1 LRRFTELI
9 QQLETSN
16 KTNDKIA
23 ALVSYFS
30 TADEKDKPF
39 VIAMFTGKKPKRPVP
54 TALIRAWAT
63 ELSDIPAWL
72 FAESYHSV
80 GDLSET
86 IALVLP
92 PATHTSDRKL
102 HEWINDLAA
111 LNGKSDEDKKAFIL
125 HAWDSLDTQERF
137 IFNKLI
143 SGNFRIGVSNKMLVN
158 AISKQSDTDSNKIM
172 HSIMGK
178 WSPGEITYDELIA
191 GAHVNTDNS
200 WPYPFCLAYALETEP
215 ASLGGTEEWQAE
227 WKWDGIRGQIV
238 KRNGELFIWSRGEEL
253 VTDQFPELHF
263 LKDQLPDGTVID
275 GEILSVKDGQVQAF
289 SILQQRLNRKTIN
302 KSQLKDAPI
311 GFYIYDLLEYQGAD
325 IRTEPLSE
333 RRRLLEEIVSQ
344 ISSGTNTESSNSE
357 INSDN
362 SIHSSSNSSSTVIGS
377 RSSNA
382 AVAILS
388 PVIQFNNWE
397 QLAEIR
403 QGSRD
408 NNSEGIMLK
417 KLSSFYH
424 SGRKRGDWWKWKIN
438 PYTVDTVMIYAQKG
452 SGRRANHFTDYTF
465 AVRDGENLI
474 TIAKAYSGLTDKEI
488 KEVDSFVKKNA
499 IEKFGPVRTVK
510 PELVFEIAFEGI
522 AESKRHKAGLAL
534 RFPRIARW
542 RKDKVAAEINT
553 LEDLR
558 QLLASTL

>member
-1 LRRFTELI
+1 MKRFTELI
-9 QQLETSN
+9 QQLEMSN

-23 ALVSYFS
+23 ALVDYFS
-30 TADEKDKPF
+30 TADEQDKPF
-39 VIAMFTGKKPKRPVP
+39 VIAMFTGKKPRRPVT
-54 TALIRAWAT
+54 TALIKEWAI
-63 ELSDIPAWL
+63 ELSAVPAWL

-92 PATHTSDRKL
+92 PPRYTSDRKL
-102 HEWINDLAA
+102 HEWINELAA
-111 LNGKSDEDKKAFIL
+111 LNGKDDAAKKEYIL
-125 HAWDSLDTQERF
+125 KAWDSLDTQERF

-158 AISKQSDTDSNKIM
+158 AISKQSDTESNKIM

-178 WSPGEITYDELIA
+178 WKPEEITYQELIA

-200 WPYPFCLAYALETEP
+200 WPYPFCLAYALESEPLSLGEP
-215 ASLGGTEEWQAE
+215 AAWQAE

-263 LKDQLPDGTVID
+263 LQNDLPDGTVLD
-275 GEILSVKDGQVQAF
+275 GEILSVKDGNVQAF

-302 KSQLKDAPI
+302 KSQLNDAPI
-311 GFYIYDLLEYQGAD
+311 GFFTYDLLEYQGRDLRGETMA
-325 IRTEPLSE
+325 E
-333 RRRLLEEIVSQ
+333 RRRLLEVIM
-344 ISSGTNTESSNSE
+344 SGLGNK
-357 INSDN
+357 D
-362 SIHSSSNSSSTVIGS
+362 
-377 RSSNA
+377 
-382 AVAILS
+382 VAILS
-388 PVIQFNNWE
+388 PVITFSDWDE
-397 QLAEIR
+397 LAEIR
-403 QGSRD
+403 KGSRE

-417 KLSSFYH
+417 KLDSLYH

-452 SGRRANHFTDYTF
+452 SGRRANFFTDYTF
-465 AVRDGENLI
+465 AVRDGEHLI

-542 RKDKVAAEINT
+542 RKDKKAAEINT
-553 LEDLR
+553 LDDLR

>member
-1 LRRFTELI
+1 LKRFTELI

-30 TADEKDKPF
+30 TADERDKPF
-39 VIAMFTGKKPKRPVP
+39 VIAMFTGKKPKRPVN
-54 TALIRAWAT
+54 TALLRQWAT
-63 ELSDIPAWL
+63 ELSEIPAWL
-72 FAESYHSV
+72 FAESYGSV

-92 PATHTSDRKL
+92 PPSHTTDRKL
-102 HEWINDLAA
+102 HEWINDLA
-111 LNGKSDEDKKAFIL
+111 LLTGMDESSKKEYIL
-125 HAWDSLDTQERF
+125 RAWDSLDTQERF

-158 AISKQSDTDSNKIM
+158 AIAKQSDTDSNKIM

-178 WSPGEITYDELIA
+178 WNPAEITYQDLIA

-200 WPYPFCLAYALETEP
+200 WPYPFCLAYALEAETE
-215 ASLGGTEEWQAE
+215 SLGSPDEWQAE

-263 LKDQLPDGTVID
+263 LKDELPDGTVLD
-275 GEILSVKDGQVQAF
+275 GEILSVKDGNVQAF

-311 GFYIYDLLEYQGAD
+311 GFFIYDILEFEGND
-325 IRTEPLSE
+325 IRLEPLSA
-333 RRRLLEEIVSQ
+333 RRKILEDIAAEIT
-344 ISSGTNTESSNSE
+344 SSG
-357 INSDN
+357 
-362 SIHSSSNSSSTVIGS
+362 
-377 RSSNA
+377 
-382 AVAILS
+382 VALLS
-388 PVIQFNNWE
+388 PVIEFTDWD

-403 QGSRD
+403 KGSRE
-408 NNSEGIMLK
+408 NNSEGLMLK

-474 TIAKAYSGLTDKEI
+474 TVAKAYSGLTDKEI

-534 RFPRIARW
+534 RFPRIVRW
-542 RKDKVAAEINT
+542 RKDKKAAEINT
-553 LEDLR
+553 LDDLR

>member
-1 LRRFTELI
+1 MRRFTQLI

-54 TALIRAWAT
+54 TALIRQWAT
-63 ELSDIPAWL
+63 ELSGIPAWL

-92 PATHTSDRKL
+92 PATHTTDRKL

-111 LNGKSDEDKKAFIL
+111 LNGKTDEEKKEFIL
-125 HAWDSLDTQERF
+125 HAWDNLDTQERF

-178 WSPGEITYDELIA
+178 WNPGEITYDELIA

-200 WPYPFCLAYALETEP
+200 WPYPFCLAYALEAEP
-215 ASLGGTEEWQAE
+215 TSLGGTEEWQAE

-263 LKDQLPDGTVID
+263 LKDELPDGTVID

-311 GFYIYDLLEYQGAD
+311 GFYIYDLLEYQATD
-325 IRTEPLSE
+325 VRTSPLSE

-344 ISSGTNTESSNSE
+344 ISTA
-357 INSDN
+357 D
-362 SIHSSSNSSSTVIGS
+362 
-377 RSSNA
+377 
-382 AVAILS
+382 VAILS
-388 PVIQFNNWE
+388 PVIAFSDWE

-474 TIAKAYSGLTDKEI
+474 TVAKAYSGLTDKEI

-553 LEDLR
+553 LDDLR

>member
-1 LRRFTELI
+1 LKRFTELI

-23 ALVSYFS
+23 ALVDYFS
-30 TADEKDKPF
+30 TADEQDKPF
-39 VIAMFTGKKPKRPVP
+39 VIAMFTGKKPRRPVS
-54 TALIRAWAT
+54 TALIKEWAIQ
-63 ELSDIPAWL
+63 LSRIPEWL

-92 PATHTSDRKL
+92 APEMETDRKL
-102 HEWINDLAA
+102 HEWIHDLAD
-111 LNGKSDEDKKAFIL
+111 LNGKTDNEKKDFITQ
-125 HAWDSLDTQERF
+125 AWKSLDNQERF

-143 SGNFRIGVSNKMLVN
+143 AGNFRIGVSHKMLVN
-158 AISKQSDTDSNKIM
+158 ALAKQSGVDGNKIM

-178 WSPGEITYDELIA
+178 WKPEDISFSELIE

-200 WPYPFCLAYALETEP
+200 WPYPFCLAYALELKPEE
-215 ASLGGTEEWQAE
+215 LGAENLWQAE

-263 LKDQLPDGTVID
+263 LRDTLPDGTVLD
-275 GEILSVKDGQVQAF
+275 GEILSVKDGVVQAF
-289 SILQQRLNRKTIN
+289 SVLQQRLNRKTIN

-311 GFYIYDLLEYQGAD
+311 GFFTYDLLEYEGMD
-325 IRTEPLSE
+325 IRSKPLSE
-333 RRRLLEEIVSQ
+333 RRQQLEALLLNLNEE
-344 ISSGTNTESSNSE
+344 
-357 INSDN
+357 
-362 SIHSSSNSSSTVIGS
+362 STIQ
-377 RSSNA
+377 
-382 AVAILS
+382 LS
-388 PVIQFNNWE
+388 PVVEFSSWE
-397 QLAEIR
+397 ALTTLRKQ
-403 QGSRD
+403 SREQ
-408 NNSEGIMLK
+408 NSEGIMLK
-417 KLSSFYH
+417 RLDSTYH

-452 SGRRANHFTDYTF
+452 SGRRANFYTDYTF
-465 AVRDGENLI
+465 AVRDGEKLI
-474 TIAKAYSGLTDKEI
+474 TVAKAYSGLTDQEI
-488 KEVDSFVKKNA
+488 KEVDLFVKRNS

-542 RKDKVAAEINT
+542 RKDKKADEINT

-558 QLLASTL
+558 QLLHSTLS

>member
-1 LRRFTELI
+1 MRRFTQLIAELEI
-9 QQLETSN
+9 SN

-23 ALVSYFS
+23 ALVNYFNE
-30 TADEKDKPF
+30 ADDQDKPY
-39 VIAMFTGKKPKRPVP
+39 VIAMFTGKRPRRPVS
-54 TALIRAWAT
+54 TALIREWAI
-63 ELSDIPAWL
+63 ELSGIPPWL

-92 PATHTSDRKL
+92 PPSQVTDLKL
-102 HEWINDLAA
+102 HEWIGALAA
-111 LNGKSDEDKKAFIL
+111 LNSQDDAAKKAFIVN
-125 HAWDSLDTQERF
+125 AWDSLDTRERF
-137 IFNKLI
+137 VFNKLI

-158 AISKQSDTDSNKIM
+158 ALAKQSDTESNKIM

-178 WSPGEITYDELIA
+178 WKPDEISYEDLVG

-200 WPYPFCLAYALETEP
+200 WPYPFCLAYALENPPE
-215 ASLGGTEEWQAE
+215 SLGAIEDWQAE

-263 LKDQLPDGTVID
+263 LQEVLTDGTVLD
-275 GEILSVKDGQVQAF
+275 GEILSVKEGKVQAF
-289 SILQQRLNRKTIN
+289 SILQQRLNRKTISKN
-302 KSQLKDAPI
+302 QLNAAPI
-311 GFYIYDLLEYQGAD
+311 GFFCYDLLEENGLD
-325 IRTEPLSE
+325 LRTESLKF
-333 RRRLLEEIVSQ
+333 RRARLADRIASLPDQEIVL
-344 ISSGTNTESSNSE
+344 
-357 INSDN
+357 
-362 SIHSSSNSSSTVIGS
+362 
-377 RSSNA
+377 
-382 AVAILS
+382 LS
-388 PVIQFNNWE
+388 PVINVESWE
-397 QLAEIR
+397 KLALIR
-403 QGSRD
+403 EDARA

-417 KLSSFYH
+417 KLDSPYH

-452 SGRRANHFTDYTF
+452 SGRRANFFTDYTF
-465 AVRDGENLI
+465 AVRDGEQLI
-474 TIAKAYSGLTDKEI
+474 TVAKAYSGLTDKEI
-488 KEVDSFVKKNA
+488 KEVDAFVKKNA

-542 RKDKVAAEINT
+542 RKDKKADEINT

-558 QLLASTL
+558 QLLHSTL

>member
-1 LRRFTELI
+1 MKRFTELI

-23 ALVSYFS
+23 ALVDYFS
-30 TADEKDKPF
+30 NADEKDKPY
-39 VIAMFTGKKPKRPVP
+39 VIAMFTGKKPRRPVS
-54 TALIRAWAT
+54 TALVKQWAI
-63 ELSDIPAWL
+63 ELSGIPEWL

-92 PATHTSDRKL
+92 PQQQETDRKL
-102 HEWINDLAA
+102 HEWIQELAA
-111 LNGKSDEDKKAFIL
+111 LNGQTDAIKKAFVL
-125 HAWDSLDTQERF
+125 DAWNSLDSQQRF

-143 SGNFRIGVSNKMLVN
+143 AGNFRIGVSHKMLVN
-158 AISKQSDTDSNKIM
+158 ALAKQSGTDSNKVM

-178 WSPGEITYDELIA
+178 WNPEDITYAELIE

-200 WPYPFCLAYALETEP
+200 WPYPFCLAYALEVSPEE
-215 ASLGGTEEWQAE
+215 LGAENLWQAE

-263 LKDQLPDGTVID
+263 LKDNLPDGTVLD
-275 GEILSVKDGQVQAF
+275 GEILSVKDGNVQVF

-302 KSQLKDAPI
+302 KSQLSDAPV
-311 GFYIYDLLEYQGAD
+311 GLFSYDLLEYQGQD
-325 IRTEPLSE
+325 IREKPLAE
-333 RRRLLEEIVSQ
+333 RRKILE
-344 ISSGTNTESSNSE
+344 G
-357 INSDN
+357 
-362 SIHSSSNSSSTVIGS
+362 VIGDLGEQDIV
-377 RSSNA
+377 R
-382 AVAILS
+382 LS
-388 PVIQFNNWE
+388 PVVQFSSWE
-397 QLAEIR
+397 ELAVLR

-408 NNSEGIMLK
+408 LNSEGIMLK
-417 KLSSFYH
+417 KLDSPFH

-452 SGRRANHFTDYTF
+452 SGRRANFYTDYTF
-465 AVRDGENLI
+465 AVRDGEKLI
-474 TIAKAYSGLTDKEI
+474 TVAKAYSGLTDQEI
-488 KEVDSFVKKNA
+488 KQVDSFVKRNSV
-499 IEKFGPVRTVK
+499 EKFGPVRTVK

-542 RKDKVAAEINT
+542 RKDKKAEEINT
-553 LEDLR
+553 LEDLQ
-558 QLLASTL
+558 QLLQSTLSQPE

>member
-1 LRRFTELI
+1 LKRFSELI
-9 QQLETSN
+9 QQLEMSN

-30 TADEKDKPF
+30 TADNLDKPY
-39 VIAMFTGKKPKRPVP
+39 VIAMFTGKKPKRPVS
-54 TALIRAWAT
+54 TALIKQWAIA
-63 ELSDIPAWL
+63 LSNVPEWL

-86 IALVLP
+86 IALMLP
-92 PATHTSDRKL
+92 PPLKVTDRKL
-102 HEWINDLAA
+102 HEWITDLAK
-111 LNGKSDEDKKAFIL
+111 LNGKDDDLKKEFITD
-125 HAWDSLDTQERF
+125 AWDSLDTQQRF

-158 AISKQSDTDSNKIM
+158 ALAKQSNTDSNRIM

-178 WSPGEITYDELIA
+178 WNPEEITYQELLE
-191 GAHVNTDNS
+191 GLHVNTDNS
-200 WPYPFCLAYALETEP
+200 WPYPFCLAYALEVEP
-215 ASLGGTEEWQAE
+215 ASLGDPEHWQAE

-253 VTDQFPELHF
+253 VTEQFPELHF
-263 LKDQLPDGTVID
+263 LKEQLPDGTVLD
-275 GEILSVKDGQVQAF
+275 GEILSIKNGNVQAF

-302 KSQLKDAPI
+302 KSQLTEAPV
-311 GFYIYDLLEYQGAD
+311 GFFIYDLIESEGKD
-325 IRTEPLSE
+325 IRDKPLKT
-333 RRRLLEEIVSQ
+333 RRVLLEKIVA
-344 ISSGTNTESSNSE
+344 GLTTT
-357 INSDN
+357 D
-362 SIHSSSNSSSTVIGS
+362 
-377 RSSNA
+377 
-382 AVAILS
+382 VAILS
-388 PVIQFNNWE
+388 PVIKFENWE
-397 QLAEIR
+397 QLADVR
-403 QGSRD
+403 QNARD
-408 NNSEGIMLK
+408 NNSEGLMLK
-417 KLSSFYH
+417 KLDALYH
-424 SGRKRGDWWKWKIN
+424 SGRKKGDWWKWKIN

-452 SGRRANHFTDYTF
+452 SGRRANFFTDYTF

-488 KEVDSFVKKNA
+488 KEVDGFVKRNA

-534 RFPRIARW
+534 RFPRILRW
-542 RKDKVAAEINT
+542 RKDKKAEEINT

-558 QLLASTL
+558 QLLHSTLGT

>member
-1 LRRFTELI
+1 MRRFTQLI

-30 TADEKDKPF
+30 TADERDKPF

-54 TALIRAWAT
+54 TALIRQWAT

-92 PATHTSDRKL
+92 PATHTTDRKL

-111 LNGKSDEDKKAFIL
+111 LNGKNDEEKKEFIL
-125 HAWDSLDTQERF
+125 QAWDSLDTQERF

-178 WSPGEITYDELIA
+178 WNPGEITYDQLIA

-200 WPYPFCLAYALETEP
+200 WPYPFCLAYALEAET
-215 ASLGGTEEWQAE
+215 ASLGGTDEWQAE

-263 LKDQLPDGTVID
+263 LKDELPDGTVID

-311 GFYIYDLLEYQGAD
+311 GFYIYDLLEYQGGD

-333 RRRLLEEIVSQ
+333 RRRLLEETVSQ
-344 ISSGTNTESSNSE
+344 M
-357 INSDN
+357 
-362 SIHSSSNSSSTVIGS
+362 SSTD
-377 RSSNA
+377 
-382 AVAILS
+382 VAILS
-388 PVIQFNNWE
+388 PVIEFTSWE
-397 QLAEIR
+397 ELAEIR
-403 QGSRD
+403 KGSRD

-474 TIAKAYSGLTDKEI
+474 TVAKAYSGLTDKEI

-553 LEDLR
+553 LDDLR

>member
-1 LRRFTELI
+1 LKRFTQLI

-30 TADEKDKPF
+30 TADERDKPF
-39 VIAMFTGKKPKRPVP
+39 VIAMFTGKKPRRPVP
-54 TALIRAWAT
+54 TALIRQWAT

-92 PATHTSDRKL
+92 PAAHATDRKL

-111 LNGKSDEDKKAFIL
+111 LNGKDDQTKKEFIL

-178 WSPGEITYDELIA
+178 WHPGEITYQELIA

-200 WPYPFCLAYALETEP
+200 WPYPFCLAYALEAEP
-215 ASLGGTEEWQAE
+215 ASLGETGEWQAE

-263 LKDQLPDGTVID
+263 LKDELPDGTVID

-311 GFYIYDLLEYQGAD
+311 GFFIYDLLEHEGND
-325 IRTEPLSE
+325 IRMEPLSE
-333 RRRLLEEIVSQ
+333 RRKLLEGIVSQ
-344 ISSGTNTESSNSE
+344 ISNTN
-357 INSDN
+357 
-362 SIHSSSNSSSTVIGS
+362 
-377 RSSNA
+377 
-382 AVAILS
+382 VAILS
-388 PVIQFNNWE
+388 PVIEFNDWA

-403 QGSRD
+403 KGSRE

-474 TIAKAYSGLTDKEI
+474 TVAKAYSGLTDREI
-488 KEVDSFVKKNA
+488 KEVDTFVRKNA

-553 LEDLR
+553 LDDLK

>member
-1 LRRFTELI
+1 MRRFTQLI

-30 TADEKDKPF
+30 TADERDKPY

-54 TALIRAWAT
+54 TALIREWAT
-63 ELSDIPAWL
+63 TLSGIPAWL

-86 IALVLP
+86 IALVIPP
-92 PATHTSDRKL
+92 PAHVSDRKL
-102 HEWINDLAA
+102 HEWIQDLAL
-111 LNGKSDEDKKAFIL
+111 LNGKDDTSKKEYIL
-125 HAWDSLDTQERF
+125 WAWDNLDTQERF

-178 WSPGEITYDELIA
+178 WNPDQITYQELIA
-191 GAHVNTDNS
+191 GAHVNTDSS
-200 WPYPFCLAYALETEP
+200 WPYPFCLAYALEAEP
-215 ASLGGTEEWQAE
+215 ATLGGTAEWQAE

-263 LKDQLPDGTVID
+263 LKDELPDGTVLD

-302 KSQLKDAPI
+302 KSQLNDAPI
-311 GFYIYDLLEYQGAD
+311 GFFTYDLLEFEGQD
-325 IRTEPLSE
+325 IRNEALSE
-333 RRRLLEEIVSQ
+333 RRRKLEHVMAGICHN
-344 ISSGTNTESSNSE
+344 G
-357 INSDN
+357 
-362 SIHSSSNSSSTVIGS
+362 
-377 RSSNA
+377 
-382 AVAILS
+382 VAILS
-388 PVIQFNNWE
+388 PVISYTSWE
-397 QLAEIR
+397 ELAEIR
-403 QGSRD
+403 KGSRE

-438 PYTVDTVMIYAQKG
+438 PYTVDAVMIYAQKG

-488 KEVDSFVKKNA
+488 KEVDSFVRKNA

-542 RKDKVAAEINT
+542 RKDKKAAEINT
-553 LEDLR
+553 LDDLR
-558 QLLASTL
+558 QLLASTLA

>member
-1 LRRFTELI
+1 LKRFTELI
-9 QQLETSN
+9 QQLEMSN

-23 ALVSYFS
+23 ALVDYFS
-30 TADEKDKPF
+30 TADEQDKPF
-39 VIAMFTGKKPKRPVP
+39 VIAMFTGKKPRRPVT
-54 TALIRAWAT
+54 TALIKEWAI
-63 ELSDIPAWL
+63 ELSAVPAWL

-92 PATHTSDRKL
+92 PPRYTSDRKL
-102 HEWINDLAA
+102 HEWINELAA
-111 LNGKSDEDKKAFIL
+111 LNGKDDAAKKEYIL
-125 HAWDSLDTQERF
+125 KAWDSLDTQERF

-158 AISKQSDTDSNKIM
+158 AISKQSDTESNKIM

-178 WSPGEITYDELIA
+178 WKPEEITYQELIA

-200 WPYPFCLAYALETEP
+200 WPYPFCLAYALESEPLSLGEP
-215 ASLGGTEEWQAE
+215 AAWQAE

-263 LKDQLPDGTVID
+263 LQNDLPDGTVLD
-275 GEILSVKDGQVQAF
+275 GEILSVKDGNVQAF

-302 KSQLKDAPI
+302 KSQLNDAPI
-311 GFYIYDLLEYQGAD
+311 GFFTYDLLEYQGRDLRGETMA
-325 IRTEPLSE
+325 E
-333 RRRLLEEIVSQ
+333 RRRLLEVIM
-344 ISSGTNTESSNSE
+344 SGLGNK
-357 INSDN
+357 D
-362 SIHSSSNSSSTVIGS
+362 
-377 RSSNA
+377 
-382 AVAILS
+382 VAILS
-388 PVIQFNNWE
+388 PVITFSDWDE
-397 QLAEIR
+397 LAEIR
-403 QGSRD
+403 KGSRE

-417 KLSSFYH
+417 KLDSLYH

-452 SGRRANHFTDYTF
+452 SGRRANFFTDYTF
-465 AVRDGENLI
+465 AVRDGEHLI

-542 RKDKVAAEINT
+542 RKDKKAAEINT
-553 LEDLR
+553 LDDLR

>member
-1 LRRFTELI
+1 MRRFTQLI

-30 TADEKDKPF
+30 TADELDKPY
-39 VIAMFTGKKPKRPVP
+39 VVAMFTGKKPRRPLT
-54 TALIRAWAT
+54 TALIREWAI
-63 ELSDIPAWL
+63 ELSGIPAWL
-72 FAESYHSV
+72 FAECYHSV

-92 PATHTSDRKL
+92 EPSRTTDRKL
-102 HEWINDLAA
+102 HEWINDLAQITGQDDA
-111 LNGKSDEDKKAFIL
+111 AKKEFIL
-125 HAWDSLDTQERF
+125 DAWDSLDSQERF

-158 AISKQSDTDSNKIM
+158 AISKQSDTESNKIM

-178 WSPGEITYDELIA
+178 WKPGEITYDELIA

-200 WPYPFCLAYALETEP
+200 WPYPFCLAYALEAEP
-215 ASLGGTEEWQAE
+215 ASLGGTDEWQAE

-253 VTDQFPELHF
+253 VTDQFPELHY
-263 LKDQLPDGTVID
+263 LKDELPDGTVID
-275 GEILSVKDGQVQAF
+275 GEILSIKDGQVQAF

-302 KSQLKDAPI
+302 KSQLKDAPV
-311 GFYIYDLLEYQGAD
+311 GFYIYDLLEFEGTD
-325 IRTEPLSE
+325 IRTEPLSA
-333 RRRLLEEIVSQ
+333 RRKLLEGIVSKF
-344 ISSGTNTESSNSE
+344 
-357 INSDN
+357 SD
-362 SIHSSSNSSSTVIGS
+362 TGV
-377 RSSNA
+377 
-382 AVAILS
+382 AVLS
-388 PVIQFNNWE
+388 PVVEFDDWE
-397 QLAEIR
+397 ALAEIR

-465 AVRDGENLI
+465 AVRDGEQLI

-488 KEVDSFVKKNA
+488 KEVDSFVRKNA

-542 RKDKVAAEINT
+542 RKDKKAAEINT
-553 LEDLR
+553 LDDLR
-558 QLLASTL
+558 QLLASTLL